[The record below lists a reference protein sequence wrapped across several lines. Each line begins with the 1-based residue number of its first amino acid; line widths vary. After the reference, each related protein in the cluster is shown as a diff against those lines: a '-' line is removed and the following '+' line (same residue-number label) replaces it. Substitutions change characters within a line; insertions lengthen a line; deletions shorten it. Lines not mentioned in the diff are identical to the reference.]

1 MKKTIA
7 IVLTMCMLL
16 GAIPSLAATSVKV
29 TIPTFDITLNGQKMD
44 NRSSEYPLIVY
55 NDITYIPMTWN
66 LTQFMGLKT
75 RFGKRYDDLPGNS
88 EIALFIGNSG
98 EMTNKL
104 IPDEAKTSNNASS
117 YTALIADYEIWVND
131 IRDEKM
137 LDNSAEEY
145 PILNFRDITY
155 FPLTWRFAHDY
166 FGWDYRF
173 DAENGLVLDSRNA
186 FRPVWDES
194 KIFSHGMMANTNK
207 TFYVY
212 NDDAYVGYH
221 PNTYG
226 DQASILWRERNSD
239 DGEVE
244 IILDGAFFNEIPLN
258 ENTWRY
264 YDKERPKHNYA
275 DIVYLDAEI
284 NLLRTSSVE
293 PRLEDDMFYIRCL
306 GEGPSVNGVSTYIT
320 YDIEIDLPNGQII
333 MMYEVG
339 FDESGAEIGRTPVEP
354 LLLEE

>member
-7 IVLTMCMLL
+7 IALALIILL
-16 GAIPSLAATSVKV
+16 GAVPSFAAEGVKV
-29 TIPTFDITLNGQKMD
+29 TIPTFAVTLNGQKMD
-44 NRSSEYPLIVY
+44 NMSSEYPLIVY

-75 RFGKRYDDLPGNS
+75 RFGKRYEDLPGNS
-88 EIALFIGNSG
+88 EIAFFIGNSG
-98 EMTNKL
+98 EMTDTL
-104 IPDEAKTSNNASS
+104 IPYEGKTSNNAAS

-155 FPLTWRFAHDY
+155 FPLTWRFAHDS
-166 FGWDYRF
+166 FGWDYSF

-194 KIFSHGMMANTNK
+194 KIFSYGLMANANK

-226 DQASILWRERNSD
+226 DQADLIWNSREH
-239 DGEVE
+239 GKVT
-244 IILDGAFFNEIPLN
+244 IILYGAFFNEIPLN
-258 ENTWRY
+258 GDTWRY
-264 YDKERPKHNYA
+264 FDQKRPKHNYA
-275 DIVYLDAEI
+275 DIVYLDSE
-284 NLLRTSSVE
+284 LDPLRPSSVE
-293 PRLEDDMFYIRCL
+293 PRLEGDMFYIRCL

-320 YDIEIDLPNGQII
+320 YDMELDLPNGNIVR
-333 MMYEVG
+333 MYEVH
-339 FDESGAEIGRTPVEP
+339 FDENGTETGRTPVEP